1 VKLIKKCRHG
11 RGLTGE
17 PRERA
22 WRECACAWLIAAWD
36 TDARRW
42 RYENVGAD
50 LQRARVAFRDRGNP
64 QSGGHLRGV
73 AERYIDALRVNGRHP
88 RTLDQYRVYQRRAE
102 EWFGVT
108 FAVAEI
114 DTRRL
119 EEFRAAMI
127 ASGRDPGYAKS
138 AVWFVRALVRHGL
151 REGLPGISG
160 VPDLAPPVMPKRG
173 RRSDRIS
180 LPEAEKLVAAL
191 RPPWRTAGELILLTG
206 LRIGELMALT
216 PEAVDL
222 SGGVLKVEVKLERDG
237 STGPPKTETSARSI
251 RLSPRASALLAARLL
266 EARPG
271 ERIFPGQM
279 EGMAR
284 RAIRDALRDADL
296 AAPGRGWHL
305 LRHAH
310 RDLLEAAHVSVRAAG
325 ARLGHG
331 HTFAMTETYGWAA
344 EAEDVSAID
353 LVRSRHGVP
362 PSSG

>member
-1 VKLIKKCRHG
+1 MQLIKKCRHG
-11 RGLTGE
+11 RGLAGAD
-17 PRERA
+17 RERA
-22 WRECACAWLIAAWD
+22 WRECGCAWLVATWD
-36 TDARRW
+36 PDARTW
-42 RYENVGAD
+42 SYENVGAD
-50 LQRARVAFRDRGNP
+50 LQRAQVAFRDRGNP
-64 QSGGHLRGV
+64 GSGDHLQAV
-73 AERYIDALRVNGRHP
+73 AERYVDALRVNGRHP

-127 ASGRDPGYAKS
+127 SSGRDPGYAKS
-138 AVWFVRALVRHGL
+138 AVWFVRAVVRHAL
-151 REGLPGISG
+151 REGVPGVRS
-160 VPDLAPPVMPKRG
+160 VPDLAPPVTPKRG
-173 RRSDRIS
+173 RRSDRIT
-180 LPEAEKLVAAL
+180 LAEAERVVEAL
-191 RPPWRTAGELILLTG
+191 RPPWRSAGELVLLTG

-222 SGGVLKVEVKLERDG
+222 SGGILKVDVKLERDG
-237 STGPPKTETSARSI
+237 TTGPPKTRTSERTI

-271 ERIFPGQM
+271 ERIYPGRM

-284 RAIRDALRDADL
+284 KAIRDALRDAGL

-310 RDLLEAAHVSVRAAG
+310 RDLLEAAQVSVRAAG

-344 EAEDVSAID
+344 EAEDVSVID
-353 LVRSRHGVP
+353 AVRTRHGGP